1 MEAKLF
7 VGNLAYATT
16 ESELRQLFAQAGQ
29 VTHVDLRRDEH
40 GQSRG
45 FAFVVMGSAAQA
57 KKAASM
63 FNGYLLA
70 ERKLRVNAARP
81 RDGNEQVKVKAKVK
95 EKEKEKDD
103 LTTRYQSKLGGFTI
117 IERNGQTITT
127 SRKSQY
133 QSGLSA
139 YGANPPPDQRP
150 RRRGQRG

>member
-7 VGNLAYATT
+7 VGNLAYTT
-16 ESELRQLFAQAGQ
+16 TADDLRQLFAQAGQ
-29 VTHVDLRRDEH
+29 VTQVDLRRNEH

-57 KKAASM
+57 KKAAAK

-81 RDGNEQVKVKAKVK
+81 RDANDQVKVKVK
-95 EKEKEKDD
+95 DKDKGEPAI
-103 LTTRYQSKLGGFTI
+103 RYQSKLGGFTI
-117 IERNGQTITT
+117 IERNGQTTT
-127 SRKSQY
+127 SSRKSDY
-133 QSGLSA
+133 HSSL
-139 YGANPPPDQRP
+139 GAFGTNPPPDQRP